1 MSKTTMRS
9 IKTSLTFVIALMW
22 IYPAALIIT
31 NSFKSH
37 NDMMQN
43 FLALPKKIDF
53 AMYVETWIDFEFLML
68 YKNTFFY
75 TISTVL
81 LIVLFAPM
89 AAYKLARIKSKLS
102 SWIFILIIFPIMVL
116 FKPT

>member
-43 FLALPKKIDF
+43 FLALPKK
-53 AMYVETWIDFEFLML
+53 
-68 YKNTFFY
+68 N
-75 TISTVL
+75 
-81 LIVLFAPM
+81 
-89 AAYKLARIKSKLS
+89 
-102 SWIFILIIFPIMVL
+102 
-116 FKPT
+116 